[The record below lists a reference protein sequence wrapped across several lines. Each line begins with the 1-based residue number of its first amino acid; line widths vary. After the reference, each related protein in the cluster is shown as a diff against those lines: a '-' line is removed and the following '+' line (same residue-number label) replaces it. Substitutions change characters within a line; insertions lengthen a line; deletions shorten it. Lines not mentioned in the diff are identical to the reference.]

1 MVPLPVA
8 VIAVDACLMLAGA
21 VNGTAVFET
30 DIELILRVCIGAVRA
45 AVAEECHRVAACCLE
60 PEGEGVVLR
69 GGAAEIA
76 LVEVDAVGGA
86 VEFRTHA
93 LRQRPRGGVEQSRCA
108 LTLVVER
115 GARAFVHRIAVH
127 QSGFVAAEALEA
139 HLVQFGRTEHLVPQ
153 ACFEHIAH
161 IGIAHVLARRVGR
174 AEAEAAR
181 LQVGGNGV
189 AVGGERLVALVES
202 EAVRAG
208 IEGGGQLREALEE
221 QLLIGGDDSGVFA
234 QNNGLQAVVAG
245 EAQCEVPVIAR
256 VAEERH
262 VAVRSLGIGQQL
274 DGEVLVGE
282 VALHVGSG
290 VGAAVEVER
299 GALRDFAAVEIARHV
314 EVVHLAQIVAGDVFA
329 EYNLDVV
336 GCRKHAVGRLRVAEG
351 CGAARILHTREDRR
365 GRGDEARAVAAVG
378 HGAEVVEL
386 LRGIGLA
393 EEARADVAVCAEH
406 LLRAAGSGVERG
418 VGVVAANVHPV
429 LLGLVGE
436 FVLQFDVVETALV
449 DVILVNAHGQVIA
462 SVFLRRLG
470 VHHPLVFRRSDIDF
484 ARRRHKV
491 CGDCGLAVHRGIAAR
506 YYLQCEVVVVKVL
519 PCPNFKRAV
528 GSLSGRYHHGIA
540 ISNSFAVN
548 QHFRAL
554 GVVGEIEVEAHLVR
568 VGHFRLVGEAQVED
582 GGLVDW
588 HIAHAALLHVDYGF
602 LDLLGALV
610 DDSRTIVI
618 DGFVLIFIRAAGSAA
633 ERAEYDAGVIFGVL
647 VDITHVAVVAAIAFH
662 GIYKFV
668 KLRTVD
674 CPTILHKTLKSVF
687 LNRHAQHI
695 NGKIGTPVRTQGVTN
710 AALAG
715 FAITA
720 IGGISKTY

>member
-1 MVPLPVA
+1 M
-8 VIAVDACLMLAGA
+8 
-21 VNGTAVFET
+21 
-30 DIELILRVCIGAVRA
+30 
-45 AVAEECHRVAACCLE
+45 
-60 PEGEGVVLR
+60 
-69 GGAAEIA
+69 
-76 LVEVDAVGGA
+76 
-86 VEFRTHA
+86 
-93 LRQRPRGGVEQSRCA
+93 
-108 LTLVVER
+108 
-115 GARAFVHRIAVH
+115 
-127 QSGFVAAEALEA
+127 
-139 HLVQFGRTEHLVPQ
+139 
-153 ACFEHIAH
+153 
-161 IGIAHVLARRVGR
+161 
-174 AEAEAAR
+174 
-181 LQVGGNGV
+181 
-189 AVGGERLVALVES
+189 VES

-221 QLLIGGDDSGVFA
+221 QLLIGGDDRGVFA
-234 QNNGLQAVVAG
+234 QNHGLQAVVAG
-245 EAQCEVPVIAR
+245 EAQREAAVIAR
-256 VAEERH
+256 VAEEGH
-262 VAVRSLGIGQQL
+262 VAVRRFGIGQQF
-274 DGEVLVGE
+274 DGEVLIGE

-314 EVVHLAQIVAGDVFA
+314 EVVHFAQIVAGDVFA

-393 EEARADVAVCAEH
+393 EEARADVAVRAEH

-449 DVILVNAHGQVIA
+449 DIILVDAHRQVIA
-462 SVFLRRLG
+462 SVFLRRLR

-588 HIAHAALLHVDYGF
+588 HIAHAALLHVEHGF
-602 LDLLGALV
+602 FYLLRLCIYHSTA
-610 DDSRTIVI
+610 VI
-618 DGFVLIFIRAAGSAA
+618 ILRLVLIFIGAAGSTAY
-633 ERAEYDAGVIFGVL
+633 RAEHNTRIVSRIFIVKRGCTSVVDLIVYILHIAVIL
-647 VDITHVAVVAAIAFH
+647 V
-662 GIYKFV
+662 G
-668 KLRTVD
+668 LRR
-674 CPTILHKTLKSVF
+674 PTIC
-687 LNRHAQHI
+687 N
-695 NGKIGTPVRTQGVTN
+695 IGSECIVLLDSAEHVNQQI
-710 AALAG
+710 A
-715 FAITA
+715 TA
-720 IGGISKTY
+720 VGT

>member
-1 MVPLPVA
+1 M
-8 VIAVDACLMLAGA
+8 
-21 VNGTAVFET
+21 F
-30 DIELILRVCIGAVRA
+30 
-45 AVAEECHRVAACCLE
+45 
-60 PEGEGVVLR
+60 
-69 GGAAEIA
+69 
-76 LVEVDAVGGA
+76 
-86 VEFRTHA
+86 
-93 LRQRPRGGVEQSRCA
+93 
-108 LTLVVER
+108 
-115 GARAFVHRIAVH
+115 
-127 QSGFVAAEALEA
+127 
-139 HLVQFGRTEHLVPQ
+139 
-153 ACFEHIAH
+153 
-161 IGIAHVLARRVGR
+161 
-174 AEAEAAR
+174 
-181 LQVGGNGV
+181 
-189 AVGGERLVALVES
+189 
-202 EAVRAG
+202 
-208 IEGGGQLREALEE
+208 
-221 QLLIGGDDSGVFA
+221 IGGDDGGVFA
-234 QNNGLQAVVAG
+234 QNHGLQAVVAG

-256 VAEERH
+256 VAEEGH
-262 VAVRSLGIGQQL
+262 VAVRRFGIGQQL

-393 EEARADVAVCAEH
+393 EEARADVAVRAEH

-449 DVILVNAHGQVIA
+449 DVILVDAHRQVIA
-462 SVFLRRLG
+462 SVFLRRLR
-470 VHHPLVFRRSDIDF
+470 VHHPLVLWRGDIDF

-519 PCPNFKRAV
+519 PCPNLKRAV
-528 GSLSGRYHHGIA
+528 GSLTGRYHHGIA

-548 QHFRAL
+548 QHFCAL

-618 DGFVLIFIRAAGSAA
+618 DGFVLIFIRAAGSTA
-633 ERAEYDAGVIFGVL
+633 ERAEDDARVSFRVIVQK
-647 VDITHVAVVAAIAFH
+647 THEQV
-662 GIYKFV
+662 
-668 KLRTVD
+668 
-674 CPTILHKTLKSVF
+674 S
-687 LNRHAQHI
+687 
-695 NGKIGTPVRTQGVTN
+695 PVYLT
-710 AALAG
+710 
-715 FAITA
+715 
-720 IGGISKTY
+720 